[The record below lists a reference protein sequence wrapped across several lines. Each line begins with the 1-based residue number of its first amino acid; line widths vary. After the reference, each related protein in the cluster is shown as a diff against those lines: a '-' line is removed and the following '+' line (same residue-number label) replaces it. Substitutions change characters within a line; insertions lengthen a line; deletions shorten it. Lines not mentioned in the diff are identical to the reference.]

1 MMINLNH
8 LNYCCNNSY
17 FYEEN
22 KNILIPNV
30 GFKFLKAG
38 VYIIELDLKI
48 KIRRDRNV
56 KLFYL
61 NYIHNKT
68 SYLQY
73 DSILNKSYD
82 DGNIK
87 TYFDEHREHKWKTYM
102 RFDIKS
108 NGYVRYQTM

>member
-1 MMINLNH
+1 MRQEQRSWMCYDILSRVVNHDNFKSFKPMIVI
-8 LNYCCNNSY
+8 NSY
-17 FYEEN
+17 FCKEN
-22 KNILIPNV
+22 NNILIPNV

-38 VYIIELDLKI
+38 IYIIELDLKI

-87 TYFDEHREHKWKTYM
+87 TYFDENREH
-102 RFDIKS
+102 
-108 NGYVRYQTM
+108 NG